1 MTKAFIS
8 LIVAAAVPW
17 TSNALAQTAEPQ
29 PKIVVDAPLP
39 EPLSRGVALIR
50 YRTENL
56 QILPVFGPQALD
68 VSPRIG
74 HLHVAVD
81 GASWVWADTGG
92 GPIIVAGLPE
102 GADDDE
108 AKVRV
113 ESDRWNNEQVHG
125 SNVWRVVM
133 QEGPPSLAWRPSSL
147 DHVFGDARRR
157 DPKPELEQFAVNAWR
172 APKRILDAHS
182 PDQQVQLRLDLG
194 SPSHRARLPMP
205 VATKAGPVPTHD
217 GLDDRE
223 NLQEQRRAAGRLPDL
238 AKYATR
244 VQYIAPRMPLTP
256 SSGDTTYHVPSVQ
269 VTAQEQDMN
278 ARPNIDPVTTHS
290 DSNVLHWL
298 TNDTRDERFIDNIFA
313 ELCLRLQ
320 RAGIPVKRA
329 SLHIL
334 IYHPQWLG
342 ARIMWADG
350 MREAELARVD
360 YDVRERSEYIDSPAN
375 EIHDGATEV
384 RENLE
389 RDPSLGRKH
398 AVYDEMRAKGLTDYV
413 AWPLYHT
420 LGKRHIVTFA
430 TDRPGGFDDAHIAG
444 LLKLLPALALVSEI
458 RIKNRLARTLL
469 ETYVGS
475 HASEL
480 ILAGATRRGSGTTVR
495 AAIMICDLRDF
506 TRISD
511 NWPRDDVIDL
521 LNGYFDAMSEPIARH
536 GGEILKFIGDG
547 LLAIF
552 PLSQP
557 SACANLL
564 HAVAEARQAMIVLN
578 ERNGETGRAPLNYGI
593 GVHVGD
599 VMYGNIGSRTR
610 LDFTVIGPAV
620 NMASRLET
628 LTKQLGRTVLLSRA
642 FADFVESDFDLER
655 VGEYPV
661 RGFNDPI
668 ELFAYHG

>member
-1 MTKAFIS
+1 M
-8 LIVAAAVPW
+8 
-17 TSNALAQTAEPQ
+17 NAP
-29 PKIVVDAPLP
+29 PKI
-39 EPLSRGVALIR
+39 
-50 YRTENL
+50 
-56 QILPVFGPQALD
+56 
-68 VSPRIG
+68 
-74 HLHVAVD
+74 
-81 GASWVWADTGG
+81 
-92 GPIIVAGLPE
+92 
-102 GADDDE
+102 
-108 AKVRV
+108 
-113 ESDRWNNEQVHG
+113 
-125 SNVWRVVM
+125 
-133 QEGPPSLAWRPSSL
+133 
-147 DHVFGDARRR
+147 DHV
-157 DPKPELEQFAVNAWR
+157 
-172 APKRILDAHS
+172 
-182 PDQQVQLRLDLG
+182 
-194 SPSHRARLPMP
+194 
-205 VATKAGPVPTHD
+205 
-217 GLDDRE
+217 
-223 NLQEQRRAAGRLPDL
+223 
-238 AKYATR
+238 
-244 VQYIAPRMPLTP
+244 
-256 SSGDTTYHVPSVQ
+256 
-269 VTAQEQDMN
+269 TA
-278 ARPNIDPVTTHS
+278 HS
-290 DSNVLHWL
+290 DSDVLHWL
-298 TNDTRDERFIDNIFA
+298 TNDTRDERFLDNIFA

-329 SLHIL
+329 TLHFML
-334 IYHPQWLG
+334 LHPQWLG
-342 ARIMWADG
+342 SRMMWADG
-350 MREAELARVD
+350 MREAELRRVD
-360 YDVRERSEYIDSPAN
+360 YDVRECSEYIDSPAN
-375 EIHDGATEV
+375 ELYDGAAEV

-389 RDPSLGRKH
+389 RDPALGRKH
-398 AVYDEMRAKGLTDYV
+398 AVYDEMRTKGLTDYV

-420 LGKRHIVTFA
+420 LGKRHMVTFA

-444 LLKLLPALALVSEI
+444 LRKVLPALGLVSEI

-521 LNGYFDAMSEPIARH
+521 LNSYFDAMSEPIARH

-552 PLSQP
+552 PLGQP

-564 HAVAEARQAMIVLN
+564 RAVAEARQAMVALN
-578 ERNGETGRAPLNYGI
+578 EQNGETGRAPLNYGI

-620 NMASRLET
+620 NMAARLET

-642 FADFVESDFDLER
+642 FADFVEREFDLER